1 MNLLNRKKCPKEIT
15 QCECQAAIRILR
27 MKDTYLW
34 QCKEFVAVHNHD
46 LVMPSQMHF
55 LRSNGEVPKVVASHV
70 MSMKRCGIKTS
81 SAVAH
86 MALQSGGYENLPFQ
100 LRDVYNKVATLRK
113 LDNLPSDSE
122 GVLAFLDGLSTKDPD
137 IYVEYK
143 LDDQNRLANLFW
155 ADGMSRRD
163 YMLFGEAIAFNS
175 TYRTNKYNKPLTIVV
190 GINQHFE
197 TCVFGCAV
205 IVDETE
211 DTYCWFLRV
220 FLDCMGNKM
229 LKVVLTD
236 NDERIGFAV
245 NKLLS
250 DSTHRLC
257 AWNLGNNAT
266 KNIKILEFNQGF
278 YDLIYTY
285 YTEEEFEEK
294 RSELLARFGLQEN
307 SWCRTKYNT

>member
-1 MNLLNRKKCPKEIT
+1 
-15 QCECQAAIRILR
+15 
-27 MKDTYLW
+27 
-34 QCKEFVAVHNHD
+34 
-46 LVMPSQMHF
+46 
-55 LRSNGEVPKVVASHV
+55 
-70 MSMKRCGIKTS
+70 
-81 SAVAH
+81 
-86 MALQSGGYENLPFQ
+86 MALQSSGYENLPFQ
-100 LRDVYNKVATLRK
+100 LRDVYNKDATLRK

-143 LDDQNRLANLFW
+143 LDDQNRLENLVG
-155 ADGMSRRD
+155 ADGVSRRD
-163 YMLFGEAIAFNS
+163 YMLFGEAIAFDS
-175 TYRTNKYNKPLTIVV
+175 TYRTNKYNKPLKIVV
-190 GINQHFE
+190 GVNQHFE
-197 TCVFGCAV
+197 TCVFGCAL
-205 IVDETE
+205 IVDETK

-229 LKVVLTD
+229 LKVMLTD
-236 NDERIGFAV
+236 NDERIEFVV

-257 AWNLGNNAT
+257 AWHLGNNAT

-294 RSELLARFGLQEN
+294 WSELLARFGLREN
-307 SWCRTKYNT
+307 SWCRTKYNTREQWSETYLRWVFYGGMLTTQRCESMNNQVKRFLKANYSL